1 MSEPSPRH
9 ARLRLETDGA
19 IATIIADNEP
29 RLNAYTAAM
38 WAELPRL
45 LTRIEADPALRIVV
59 VRGAGTK
66 AFSAGADISEF
77 DTERTGD
84 AFKRYDDLNT
94 VAFDALAHCAKP
106 TIALIHGFCLGGGLE
121 IAMCCDMRFAAEGSQ
136 YAIPAARLGIGYNPR
151 WVKPLLAVVPAARA
165 KEMLFT
171 GRRFSSAEA
180 LAMGLVNAVHPAA
193 DLDAAV
199 RATADMIAA
208 NAPLSVLAAKRSI
221 DALFETPESVDYGK
235 LDRLISACFESED
248 YAEGRAAFAAKRKPV
263 FKGR

>member
-1 MSEPSPRH
+1 MSEPSPRP
-9 ARLRLETDGA
+9 ARLSLETDGA
-19 IATIIADNEP
+19 IATIIAENEP

-38 WAELPRL
+38 WTELPRL
-45 LTRIEADPALRIVV
+45 LARIEADPDLRVVV

-84 AFKRYDDLNT
+84 AFKRYDALNT
-94 VAFDALAHCAKP
+94 AAFDALAHCAKP
-106 TIALIHGFCLGGGLE
+106 TIALIHGMCIGGGLE

-151 WVKPLLAVVPAARA
+151 WVKPLLAVIPAARA
-165 KEMLFT
+165 KEMLYT
-171 GRRFSSAEA
+171 GRRFSASEA
-180 LAMGLVNAVHPAA
+180 LAMGLVNAVHAPAQLEA
-193 DLDAAV
+193 TV
-199 RATADMIAA
+199 RTTAEMIAA

-221 DALFETPESVDYGK
+221 DALFETPESVDYAR
-235 LDRLISACFESED
+235 LDALIAACFESED
-248 YAEGRAAFAAKRKPV
+248 YAEGRAAFAEKRRPV